1 MIYAFNTAYIC
12 SGVNSIKKLDV
23 YFLAIAECAVVDES
37 WKLVTGKLFGKNF
50 AEFKFSVN
58 L

>member
-37 WKLVTGKLFGKNF
+37 WRFVTGKLFGKNF
-50 AEFKFSVN
+50 AEFKFV
-58 L
+58 